1 MKAQEDLGSAYINGI
16 GVSKNL
22 AQAKK
27 WLKKAHDNGS
37 KYAENICG
45 CEF

>member
-37 KYAENICG
+37 KNAENICG